1 MCLEQEFCWS
11 RSGWGMFKELG
22 PEQGGWDS
30 KRGKHSDERNIR
42 VMQDLGSRVENG
54 A

>member
-1 MCLEQEFCWS
+1 MWRLEMCLEQEFCWS

-30 KRGKHSDERNIR
+30 KREHSDERNI
-42 VMQDLGSRVENG
+42 
-54 A
+54 